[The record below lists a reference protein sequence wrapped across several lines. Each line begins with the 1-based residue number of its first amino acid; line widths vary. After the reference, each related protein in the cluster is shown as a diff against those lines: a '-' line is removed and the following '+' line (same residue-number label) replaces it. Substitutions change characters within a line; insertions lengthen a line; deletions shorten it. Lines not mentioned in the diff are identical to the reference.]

1 MLPVE
6 RPRRVLW
13 RGLALV
19 LSTVVLGL
27 LVTAW
32 TPGLGHAYPFWPA
45 AGVSV
50 ALVLAEGPV
59 LLPAVALGSLLI
71 NLMLQ
76 SSAPWFALVLACGAT
91 LQTAVAAHLGRRI
104 AGATPRLRT
113 SREILGFLLVTG
125 PLSCVIGALVSAIA
139 SQAFGILTPAEL
151 PQAGFTWWA
160 GDVLGVVVVTP
171 ITLMLLPEMHEA
183 WDGRRIK
190 LLLPSV
196 LLLLA
201 VELAYG
207 QAVALNNQGIRADL
221 RALAMDARHGL
232 VNNLD
237 RHAEAIDSVRRLFLA
252 SEFVSADE
260 FHAFT
265 DDLLKRLPGLQG
277 LSYNPLI
284 TAGQRQEFEQQ
295 QANDPLLNGY
305 RITERNAKG
314 ELVDAGVRP
323 RYVPVGYIEPL
334 ATNQAALGYDI
345 FSNPSRAAA
354 IRRAERSGSL
364 QATDPIT
371 LVQEQGH
378 QHGVLVLDPIK
389 QKDGR
394 LSGFAVGV
402 YRLGDLLN
410 SSFAKADAQRWQGIG
425 FELRS
430 RGRPGPEGLL
440 AAHGP
445 TSHPAKGWGVDVPVS
460 FAGQHWTLSLLPSQ
474 AALIQRQ
481 STLPQQLLLACL
493 LLIILNQAFLL
504 VVTGK
509 EQLEQREAR
518 ISHYLANR
526 DPLTDLLNRRAFM
539 AALEQARSEADRG
552 AVPHALLVF
561 DLDHFKPIND
571 TAGHEAGDHA
581 LKQLS
586 QCVSSVLRRDDVL
599 ARLGGDEFAVILR
612 NCTPGD
618 APRIAAKLLAAIQ
631 NLEISFGGQRFVVTA
646 SLGIRCL
653 DRRAGPLPLS
663 RDLLRDADQA
673 CYKAKSLGR
682 NQWVVVADPQSSP

>member
-1 MLPVE
+1 MQLVN
-6 RPRRVLW
+6 RTRRLLL
-13 RGLALV
+13 RSLALAI
-19 LSTVVLGL
+19 STVVLGL

-45 AGVSV
+45 AGVAV
-50 ALVLAEGPV
+50 ALVIADGPV
-59 LLPAVALGSLLI
+59 LLPAVAIGSLLI
-71 NLMLQ
+71 NLLLQ
-76 SSAPWFALVLACGAT
+76 SSAPLFALVLACGAT
-91 LQTAVAAHLGRRI
+91 LQTAAAARLGRRI
-104 AGATPRLRT
+104 AGPRPHLR
-113 SREILGFLLVTG
+113 SSHEIVVFLLLTG
-125 PLSCVIGALVSAIA
+125 PLSCVIGAGVSVIA

-183 WDGRRIK
+183 WDGRRLK
-190 LLLPSV
+190 LLLPSL

-221 RALAMDARHGL
+221 KALAMDARYGL
-232 VNNLD
+232 INNLD

-252 SEFVSADE
+252 SEFVSAEE

-265 DDLLKRLPGLQG
+265 DDVLKRLPGLQG
-277 LSYNPLI
+277 LSWNPLVL
-284 TAGQRQEFEQQ
+284 AGERQLFERQ
-295 QANDPLLNGY
+295 QASDPSLPGY
-305 RITERNAKG
+305 RITERNPKG
-314 ELVDAGVRP
+314 ELVPAGLRP

-334 ATNQAALGYDI
+334 QNNRPALGYDI
-345 FSNPSRAAA
+345 FSNALRADA

-371 LVQEQGH
+371 LVQEKGNQK
-378 QHGVLVLDPIK
+378 GVLVLDPLK
-389 QKDGR
+389 QRDGR

-402 YRLGDLLN
+402 YRLGDLLA
-410 SSFAKADAQRWQGIG
+410 SSFSKADSQRWQGIG
-425 FELRS
+425 FELHS
-430 RGRPGPEGLL
+430 RGIGGRQELL
-440 AAHGP
+440 ARYGP
-445 TSHPAKGWGVDVPVS
+445 TSDPVKGWGVDVPVS
-460 FAGQHWTLSLLPSQ
+460 FAGQNWTLSVLPSQ

-481 STLPQQLLLACL
+481 STLPQQLLFACL
-493 LLIILNQAFLL
+493 LLMILNQAFLL

-509 EQLEQREAR
+509 DQLARREAQ
-518 ISHYLANR
+518 ISHYLASR

-539 AALEQARSEADRG
+539 AALDQARSEADVG
-552 AVPHALLVF
+552 SVTHALLVF

-586 QCVSSVLRRDDVL
+586 RCVASVLRRDDVL

-612 NCTPGD
+612 NCNPGD
-618 APRIAAKLLAAIQ
+618 VPGIVTKLLAAIQ
-631 NLEISFGGQRFVVTA
+631 QLEISFGGQRFTVTA
-646 SLGIRCL
+646 SVGIRSL
-653 DRRAGPLPLS
+653 DRREGSLPSS

-673 CYKAKSLGR
+673 CYRAKSLGR
-682 NQWVVVADPQSSP
+682 NQWVVVA